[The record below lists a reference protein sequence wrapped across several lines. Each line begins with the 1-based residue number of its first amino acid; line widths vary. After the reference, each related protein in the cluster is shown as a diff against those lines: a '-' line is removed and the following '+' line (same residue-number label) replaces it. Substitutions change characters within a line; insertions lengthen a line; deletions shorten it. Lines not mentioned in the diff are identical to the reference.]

1 MRFPR
6 ISPISLFDS
15 KIARSGRDRQE
26 RQRHI
31 EIGEEELDANPV
43 RVAKNTPYA
52 MHRLKPHAMAILAVL
67 IRVQAEIQ
75 RERFGSIENQDRA
88 AESA

>member
-1 MRFPR
+1 MGFPR

-15 KIARSGRDRQE
+15 KISRGGRDRQE

-43 RVAKNTPYA
+43 RVAKNTPHA
-52 MHRLKPHAMAILAVL
+52 MHGLKPHATAMLAVL
-67 IRVQAEIQ
+67 TRGEGGHSTSTV
-75 RERFGSIENQDRA
+75 GSIENQDRA

>member
-6 ISPISLFDS
+6 ISPISLLDS
-15 KIARSGRDRQE
+15 KISRSGRDRQE

-43 RVAKNTPYA
+43 RVAKNTPNA
-52 MHRLKPHAMAILAVL
+52 MHRLKPHATAILAVPT
-67 IRVQAEIQ
+67 RGA
-75 RERFGSIENQDRA
+75 GGDST
-88 AESA
+88 